1 MTQRVLL
8 AIDGSEAAERA
19 VELCTSIAW
28 PEDTR
33 LRVATVVEPLNPII
47 AADWS
52 MAVNEA
58 DDPGEIEAKRTANAI
73 VEQAVRRLARS
84 GLAADRCVLRG
95 RPASRI
101 VEAAEDF
108 SADLIVVGSRGHGTI
123 ASMILGSVSAEVADH
138 AHCPVLV
145 ARSTG
150 LTRVIL
156 GVDGSGFARTAESVL
171 ESWPIFEKAAIEAT
185 AVAQV
190 ALPWTA
196 GLVLTAYEPPGAAMG
211 DIKEPIVA
219 EMRGFADAAALRLKE
234 AGRTASARVVTG
246 APAAELIQ
254 AARDHHAD
262 LIVVGTH
269 GSTGLT
275 RAIAG
280 SVARNVML
288 HAKCSVLFVR
298 EIKDEA
304 RAAAA

>member
-1 MTQRVLL
+1 
-8 AIDGSEAAERA
+8 
-19 VELCTSIAW
+19 
-28 PEDTR
+28 
-33 LRVATVVEPLNPII
+33 
-47 AADWS
+47 
-52 MAVNEA
+52 MAV
-58 DDPGEIEAKRTANAI
+58 
-73 VEQAVRRLARS
+73 
-84 GLAADRCVLRG
+84 DRCVLHG

-108 SADLIVVGSRGHGTI
+108 AAELIVVGSRGHGTI

-156 GVDGSGFARTAESVL
+156 GVDGSGFARTAESVV
-171 ESWPIFEKAAIEAT
+171 EAWPIFKNAAIEAT
-185 AVAQV
+185 SVAQV

-196 GLVLTAYEPPGAAMG
+196 GLAIGFYEPPGAEMA

-219 EMRGFADAAALRLKE
+219 EMRGFADQATGRLKG
-234 AGRTASARVVTG
+234 AGLRASSHVVTG
-246 APAAELIQ
+246 SPAAALIQ
-254 AARDHHAD
+254 AAEEHQAD

-275 RAIAG
+275 RAIVG

-298 EIKDEA
+298 EIKSGEA
-304 RAAAA
+304 TAAA